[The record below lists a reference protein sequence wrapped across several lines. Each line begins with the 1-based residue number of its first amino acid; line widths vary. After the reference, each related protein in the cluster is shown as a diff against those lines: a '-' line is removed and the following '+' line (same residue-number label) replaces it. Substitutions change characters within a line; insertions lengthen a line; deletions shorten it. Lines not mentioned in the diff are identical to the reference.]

1 MNIIKNF
8 KYYLDPI
15 PLKNKLHLI
24 IILLGLLII
33 TLLEMFSLAAIPG
46 FVAVI
51 IDTKNLIEYIPSD
64 AIIKYLNSYNKQ
76 ELVVFFSVS
85 ILSFFIL
92 KNIFIFVFTY
102 FENYVYFKLGVFFSK
117 NIFFKYQYQ
126 SYEKYL
132 DMDSPT
138 IIRNCID
145 IVNNHVAFIQSVIN
159 LIKDIFLLLVI
170 FGLVIFFSSAETF
183 YILLILIIFTTIYY
197 SFVKKKQ
204 NKYGTEIEYH
214 RLEQIKLIE
223 SFFGAFKDI
232 RLFNLNELI
241 NSNFTKTSFLKLKFQ
256 MKSLVLNATP
266 RIFIEVIGII
276 FIFSLIY
283 LITQQNTDIKM
294 IFPTLALYVASIIRL
309 IPIFSSLTKNIST
322 FSYFKVSSDI
332 LSKELK
338 ENTYLKNEKQNKI
351 KDNYDLNKDLILDI
365 QNVNFRYPNTE
376 EFALKNVNFKV
387 NSKDF
392 IGIFGKSGSGK
403 TTLIDLLTGF
413 LKPTS
418 GAIFALNDNIQNDIQ
433 SWQNC
438 LSYVGQ
444 TSYLLDAS
452 IEENIAFNFNQD
464 KIDKKKLDQILK
476 LSELLD
482 FINTLPNGI
491 KTNIGNKGIKISGGQ
506 RQRILIARALFKDSK
521 VIILDEGTNALDLK
535 TEQKI
540 LENLANNKD
549 IIKIIV
555 SHRKESISK
564 CNRVFKLDENG
575 FNEVKG
581 KNIFFRLA

>member
-1 MNIIKNF
+1 MKILENF
-8 KYYLDPI
+8 KYYFNPI
-15 PLKNKLHLI
+15 PFKNRIHLI
-24 IILLGLLII
+24 VIFLGLLII

-51 IDTKNLIEYIPSD
+51 IDTENLIEFIPSEVIFD
-64 AIIKYLNSYNKQ
+64 YLNRFSKN
-76 ELVVFFSVS
+76 ELVVIFSVL

-92 KNIFIFVFTY
+92 KNIFIFIFIY
-102 FENYVYFKLGVFFSK
+102 FENYVYFKLGVYFSK
-117 NIFFKYQYQ
+117 NIFYKYQNQ

-132 DMDSPT
+132 DIDSPT

-145 IVNNHVAFIQSVIN
+145 IVSNHIAFIKSVID
-159 LIKDIFLLLVI
+159 LIKDIFLLLVV
-170 FGLVIFFSSAETF
+170 FGLVIFFSNLETF
-183 YILLILIIFTTIYY
+183 YILLSLIFFTVMYY

-204 NKYGTEIEYH
+204 KKYGTEIENN

-223 SFFGAFKDI
+223 SFFGSFKDI

-241 NSNFTKTSFLKLKFQ
+241 NSNFTKTTFQKLKYN
-256 MKSLVLNATP
+256 MKSLILNASP

-276 FIFSLIY
+276 FIFSLIF
-283 LITQQNTDIKM
+283 LISQKNTDIKM
-294 IFPTLALYVASIIRL
+294 VFPTLALYVAAIIRL
-309 IPIFSSLTKNIST
+309 IPIFSSLTRNIST

-332 LSKELK
+332 LQKELEEI
-338 ENTYLKNEKQNKI
+338 ENLKQTNQNQI
-351 KDNYDLNKDLILDI
+351 KKLSYYKKDLILEV
-365 QNVNFRYPNTE
+365 QNLNFKYPKTE
-376 EFALKNVNFKV
+376 KYALKNVNFKV

-413 LKPTS
+413 LKPS
-418 GAIFALNDNIQNDIQ
+418 NGAILVLNENIQENIQ

-444 TSYLLDAS
+444 TSYLLDAT
-452 IEENIAFNFNQD
+452 IEENIAFNFNKD
-464 KIDKKKLDQILK
+464 KINKKKIDQALK
-476 LSELLD
+476 LSELSD
-482 FINTLPNGI
+482 FINSLPNGI

-521 VIILDEGTNALDLK
+521 IIILDEGTNAIDLK
-535 TEQKI
+535 TELKI
-540 LENLANNKD
+540 LENLSVDKSS
-549 IIKIIV
+549 IKIIV

-564 CNRVFKLDENG
+564 CNRVFRLDENG
-575 FNEVKG
+575 FNEIK
-581 KNIFFRLA
+581 KDSL